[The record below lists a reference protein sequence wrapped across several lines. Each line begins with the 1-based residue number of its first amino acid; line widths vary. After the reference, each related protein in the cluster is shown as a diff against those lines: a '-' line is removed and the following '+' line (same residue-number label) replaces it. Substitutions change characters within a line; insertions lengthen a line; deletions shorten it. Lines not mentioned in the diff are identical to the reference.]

1 MITFSKYSSHYGEKD
16 VKNVTISTEGK
27 TLGELNEAYTSF
39 LLALGFEVDKLEEP
53 KEDFYI
59 YSSALSI

>member
-1 MITFSKYSSHYGEKD
+1 MGNKEEPMITFSKYSSHYGDKD

-39 LLALGFEVDKLEEP
+39 LLALGFEVDKVEEP

-59 YSSALSI
+59 